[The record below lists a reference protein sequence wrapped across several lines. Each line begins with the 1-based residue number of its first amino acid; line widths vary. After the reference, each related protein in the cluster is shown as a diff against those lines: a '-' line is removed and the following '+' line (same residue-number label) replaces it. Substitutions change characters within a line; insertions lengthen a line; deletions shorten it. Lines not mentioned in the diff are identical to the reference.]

1 MLNPFEK
8 TTTND
13 IAQFIVQS
21 RAGGRTERCHNIPH
35 HSSYNVAAHSWGV
48 AMLLYYIWPEDFPR
62 LAIYCLTHD
71 VPEAWVGDIPSPTLT
86 YTPGLKSVIE
96 NLEIMLLH
104 KIGLRSTADLPKEDQ
119 EKIRACDQIEFWLWA
134 KEQQAHGNK
143 YVQEAITEVERY
155 FREEPLPEL
164 AQKVFFEL
172 FENVS
177 LLPKQQGVLKELN
190 NASK

>member
-1 MLNPFEK
+1 MLNLEQPH
-8 TTTND
+8 N
-13 IAQFIVQS
+13 IAHFIVQS

-35 HSSYNVAAHSWGV
+35 HGSYNVAAHSWGV

-62 LAIYCLTHD
+62 LVIYCLAHD

-86 YTPGLKSVIE
+86 YTPGLKSSIE
-96 NLEIMLLH
+96 QLEIAILH
-104 KIGLRSTADLPKEDQ
+104 KIGLKSTTELPKEDQ
-119 EKIRACDQIEFWLWA
+119 EKIRACDQLEFWLWA

-164 AQKVFFEL
+164 AQRVFFEL

-177 LLPKQQGVLKELN
+177 LLPKQHGILKELN
-190 NASK
+190 NDCK

>member
-1 MLNPFEK
+1 MLNPFEN

-13 IAQFIVQS
+13 IAKFIVQS

-35 HSSYNVAAHSWGV
+35 HDSYNVAAHSWGV

-104 KIGLRSTADLPKEDQ
+104 KIGLRSTTDLPKEDQ
-119 EKIRACDQIEFWLWA
+119 EKVRACDQLEFWLWA

-143 YVQEAITEVERY
+143 YVQEAIIEVERY